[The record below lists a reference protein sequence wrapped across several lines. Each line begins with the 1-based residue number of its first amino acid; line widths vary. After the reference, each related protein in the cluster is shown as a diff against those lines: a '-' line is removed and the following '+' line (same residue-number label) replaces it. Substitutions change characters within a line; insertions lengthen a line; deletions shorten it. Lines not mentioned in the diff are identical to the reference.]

1 MHLQHMAPLAQCFNG
16 GGGNARFDHDFAAEL
31 LAIGKTRFF
40 HRSLNVHVV
49 VDDVG
54 NELGVSQRLIQSAH
68 DAEADVLVTSLHEGG
83 NDGMEWP
90 LAAGKRIGRR
100 WVKREKASAI
110 L

>member
-1 MHLQHMAPLAQCFNG
+1 MAHRAQYFNG

-40 HRSLNVHVV
+40 HRGLNVHVV

-54 NELGVSQRLIQSAH
+54 KELLMSQLLIQAAH
-68 DAEADVLVTSLHEGG
+68 DAEADVLVTSLHEAG
-83 NDGMEWP
+83 NDGMERP
-90 LAAGKRIGRR
+90 LSAGERIGRR
-100 WVKREKASAI
+100 WVKREKTAAI